1 MTWLDSVRTALES
14 LRANATRS
22 FLTVLGIIIGVAAV
36 MAVVAVASGART
48 LVVGQV
54 RDLGANLIM
63 VSPGTLMTGGVH
75 LADGI
80 TQTLSEDDALAIGRQ
95 VPAVQ
100 YAVPTVHG
108 PVQLVHEDSNWS
120 TALVG
125 TTADFTAARNWD
137 LSAGRDLL
145 PEDAESSAKV
155 ALLGSTVAQW
165 LFGGASPLG
174 AFLRI
179 QKVPFTVVGVLA
191 PKGQSKGGQDQDD
204 LVVVPISTAKKRILG
219 ENPINARAVTSIIVA
234 VRDGADVDAAERDL
248 RALLRQQHRL
258 QPQQEDDF
266 VIKNLAD
273 VMALRQAMY
282 RALTWLLS
290 ALAAVSLIVGGIGV
304 MNVMLAS
311 VAERTREIG
320 IRVAVGAR
328 RRDVLSQVLAESITL
343 SVLGG
348 MIGLLVGIV
357 ASALV
362 AKAAGW
368 PMEIRLDAILLA
380 VGCSGAV
387 GIVFG
392 IYPAYRAASLDPIE
406 ALRHV

>member
-392 IYPAYRAASLDPIE
+392 LYPAYRAASLDPIE

>member
-1 MTWLDSVRTALES
+1 
-14 LRANATRS
+14 
-22 FLTVLGIIIGVAAV
+22 
-36 MAVVAVASGART
+36 
-48 LVVGQV
+48 
-54 RDLGANLIM
+54 
-63 VSPGTLMTGGVH
+63 
-75 LADGI
+75 
-80 TQTLSEDDALAIGRQ
+80 
-95 VPAVQ
+95 
-100 YAVPTVHG
+100 
-108 PVQLVHEDSNWS
+108 
-120 TALVG
+120 
-125 TTADFTAARNWD
+125 
-137 LSAGRDLL
+137 
-145 PEDAESSAKV
+145 
-155 ALLGSTVAQW
+155 
-165 LFGGASPLG
+165 
-174 AFLRI
+174 
-179 QKVPFTVVGVLA
+179 
-191 PKGQSKGGQDQDD
+191 
-204 LVVVPISTAKKRILG
+204 VPISTAKKRILG
-219 ENPINARAVTSIIVA
+219 ENPINARAVGSVIVA
-234 VRDGADVDAAERDL
+234 VRDGADVDAVERDL

-348 MIGLLVGIV
+348 LIGLLVGIV
-357 ASALV
+357 ASGLV

-392 IYPAYRAASLDPIE
+392 LYPAYRAASLDPIE

>member
-1 MTWLDSVRTALES
+1 MTWLDSIRTALES

-22 FLTVLGIIIGVAAV
+22 ILTVLGVIIGVAAV

-48 LVVGQV
+48 LIVGQV

-63 VSPGTLMTGGVH
+63 ISPGTLVTGGVR
-75 LADGI
+75 LADGVS
-80 TQTLSEDDALAIGRQ
+80 QTLSEDDALAIGRQ
-95 VPAVQ
+95 LPAVQ

-120 TALVG
+120 TMLVG
-125 TTADFTAARNWD
+125 TTSDFTGARNWD
-137 LSAGRDLL
+137 LLSGRDLL

-155 ALLGSTVAQW
+155 ALLGATVAQR
-165 LFGGASPLG
+165 LFGDASPLG

-357 ASALV
+357 ASALI

-392 IYPAYRAASLDPIE
+392 LYPAYRAASLDPIE

>member
-1 MTWLDSVRTALES
+1 
-14 LRANATRS
+14 
-22 FLTVLGIIIGVAAV
+22 
-36 MAVVAVASGART
+36 
-48 LVVGQV
+48 
-54 RDLGANLIM
+54 
-63 VSPGTLMTGGVH
+63 
-75 LADGI
+75 
-80 TQTLSEDDALAIGRQ
+80 
-95 VPAVQ
+95 
-100 YAVPTVHG
+100 
-108 PVQLVHEDSNWS
+108 
-120 TALVG
+120 
-125 TTADFTAARNWD
+125 
-137 LSAGRDLL
+137 
-145 PEDAESSAKV
+145 
-155 ALLGSTVAQW
+155 
-165 LFGGASPLG
+165 
-174 AFLRI
+174 
-179 QKVPFTVVGVLA
+179 
-191 PKGQSKGGQDQDD
+191 
-204 LVVVPISTAKKRILG
+204 
-219 ENPINARAVTSIIVA
+219 
-234 VRDGADVDAAERDL
+234 
-248 RALLRQQHRL
+248 
-258 QPQQEDDF
+258 
-266 VIKNLAD
+266 
-273 VMALRQAMY
+273 MY

-357 ASALV
+357 ASALI

-392 IYPAYRAASLDPIE
+392 LYPAYRAASLDPIE

>member
-14 LRANATRS
+14 LRSNATRS

-63 VSPGTLMTGGVH
+63 ISPGTLVTGGVR
-75 LADGI
+75 LADGVS
-80 TQTLSEDDALAIGRQ
+80 QTLSEDDALAIGRQ
-95 VPAVQ
+95 LPAVQ

-120 TALVG
+120 TVLVG
-125 TTADFTAARNWD
+125 TTSDFTAARNWD
-137 LSAGRDLL
+137 LLTGRDLL

-155 ALLGSTVAQW
+155 ALLGATVTQR
-165 LFGGASPLG
+165 LFGDASPLG

-219 ENPINARAVTSIIVA
+219 ENPINARAVSSVIVA

-348 MIGLLVGIV
+348 LIGLLVGIV

-392 IYPAYRAASLDPIE
+392 LYPAYRAASLDPIE